1 MAITAGIQEG
11 RSRRGREWPRSA
23 GIKQC
28 YNIEDFRSM
37 ARRRLLVV
45 RLLHGGRFDIS
56 TKKPERFTFIVF
68 YRELTARSASRKSV
82 SPCSNRRWREGAR
95 SRSDIVKAR
104 RSDLKIVLSA
114 ATRSA

>member
-1 MAITAGIQEG
+1 MTWTEINPLIRQQ
-11 RSRRGREWPRSA
+11 PVP
-23 GIKQC
+23 
-28 YNIEDFRSM
+28 
-37 ARRRLLVV
+37 LLVA

-82 SPCSNRRWREGAR
+82 SPCSNQRWREGAR

-114 ATRSA
+114 ATHSV